1 MESHKIHVSNHQ
13 PENQSSIGEW
23 INPTRTSPSVCH
35 HRSHPEFRSWSNWS
49 CSCVHTFCNCLGM
62 GTRID
67 TGSHFTIDFKSHPG
81 LVVTNPNW
89 GLFCAMFTYHHIS
102 SHIITYLHSWNHL
115 ESTCWLT
122 FQFIKPSKLSQ
133 AHSSSRYIWGL
144 MSGSPVSSNSCF
156 ARNLLPDQSQKR
168 HSLGESM
175 GYKGLLS
182 PLYTFAYIHG
192 IYACICRHD
201 HQCV

>member
-102 SHIITYLHSWNHL
+102 SHIITYHHISSHIITYHHISSHIYIAGIIWNPH
-115 ESTCWLT
+115 
-122 FQFIKPSKLSQ
+122 
-133 AHSSSRYIWGL
+133 AG
-144 MSGSPVSSNSCF
+144 
-156 ARNLLPDQSQKR
+156 
-168 HSLGESM
+168 
-175 GYKGLLS
+175 
-182 PLYTFAYIHG
+182 
-192 IYACICRHD
+192 
-201 HQCV
+201 